1 MMAPFFV
8 FVSELL
14 IVALRS
20 VFRFA
25 LFVVRER
32 MEGMRGKAK
41 RIVLLVFTS
50 QWMHVDLETLM

>member
-1 MMAPFFV
+1 M
-8 FVSELL
+8 SELL

-20 VFRFA
+20 VFRLA
-25 LFVVRER
+25 LFVVHER
-32 MEGMRGKAK
+32 LEGMRGKTK